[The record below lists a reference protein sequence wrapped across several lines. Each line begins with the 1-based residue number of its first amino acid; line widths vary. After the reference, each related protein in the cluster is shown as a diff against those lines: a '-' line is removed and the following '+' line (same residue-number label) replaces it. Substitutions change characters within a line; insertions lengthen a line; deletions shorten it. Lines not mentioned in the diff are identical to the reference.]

1 MSIKVLRDCEGAT
14 LNITL
19 KRTILA
25 IYASTILGMT
35 ATAISGTILV
45 LYALELGGSIFEVGL
60 VSSAGAYVAL
70 ALRIPMGALSDRIGR
85 RRILIIGT
93 LSFTISAL
101 LCAFA
106 TNAWILIL
114 AKLIEGL
121 GWSIFMPVGM
131 ALISDVSQN
140 VEALRRYTLASGLGF
155 FAGPVLSTALLSFLN
170 LRSLFYVSL
179 CFWIV
184 VLTITV
190 VAVRESESHRES
202 RALTGDLSRV
212 IRNRFVLAVILS
224 NVGFSFANMTMNT
237 YGPVYLVEE
246 LEVSQQ
252 LIALLASIR
261 SIMMVSFRFLSGKIM
276 DRVNNKLLLV
286 LTMLILAVSG
296 FALGLSQNYI
306 QIATLMLVSGIGWGM
321 IFPLNAI
328 IVNQGT
334 ETNES
339 GIANATYMT
348 AGDLTTITTPILMT
362 EFIDLWGI
370 RSAFFASSVMPL
382 MAITGIHL
390 LLRARIDS

>member
-1 MSIKVLRDCEGAT
+1 M
-14 LNITL
+14 NITS
-19 KRTILA
+19 KRTVSA

-60 VSSAGAYVAL
+60 VSSAGSYVAL

-101 LCAFA
+101 LSAFA
-106 TNAWILIL
+106 TNAWILII

-131 ALISDVSQN
+131 ALISDVSKD
-140 VEALRRYTLASGLGF
+140 VEALRRYTLSSGLGF
-155 FAGPVLSTALLSFLN
+155 FMGPLLSTALLSFLN

-179 CFWIV
+179 GFWIV

-190 VAVRESESHRES
+190 LAVREPESHRES
-202 RALTGDLSRV
+202 RALTGELSSV

-224 NVGFSFANMTMNT
+224 NVGFSLANMTINT

-252 LIALLASIR
+252 LIALLASLR
-261 SIMMVSFRFLSGKIM
+261 STTMVTFRFLSGKIM
-276 DRVNNKLLLV
+276 DRAGNKLLLM
-286 LTMLILAVSG
+286 LTMLILGASG
-296 FALGLSQNYI
+296 FALGLSQNYY
-306 QIATLMLVSGIGWGM
+306 QIAIMMLISGMGWGM

-328 IVNQGT
+328 TVNQGT
-334 ETNES
+334 KATER
-339 GIANATYMT
+339 GLANATYMS
-348 AGDLTTITTPILMT
+348 AGDLTTMITPILMT
-362 EFIDLWGI
+362 NVIDLWSI
-370 RSAFFASSVMPL
+370 RSTFFTASIMPII
-382 MAITGIHL
+382 AIMGIYL
-390 LLRARIDS
+390 LLRQSRTS

>member
-1 MSIKVLRDCEGAT
+1 MNVTS
-14 LNITL
+14 
-19 KRTILA
+19 KRTISA

-45 LYALELGGSIFEVGL
+45 LYAMELGGSIFEVGL

-70 ALRIPMGALSDRIGR
+70 ALRIPVGALSDRIGR

-93 LSFTISAL
+93 LSFTVSAL
-101 LCAFA
+101 LSAFA

-131 ALISDVSQN
+131 ALISDVSKD
-140 VEALRRYTLASGLGF
+140 VEALRRYTLSSGIGF
-155 FAGPVLSTALLSFLN
+155 FIGPVLSTALLSFLN

-179 CFWIV
+179 GFWII

-190 VAVRESESHRES
+190 MAVREPESQRES
-202 RALTGDLSRV
+202 RALTGDLSSV

-224 NVGFSFANMTMNT
+224 NIGFSLANMTINT

-246 LEVSQQ
+246 LKISQQ

-261 SIMMVSFRFLSGKIM
+261 SITMVTFRFLSGRMM
-276 DRVNNKLLLV
+276 DRINNKLLLM
-286 LTMLILAVSG
+286 LTMAILGASG
-296 FALGLSQNYI
+296 FALSLSQNYF
-306 QIATLMLVSGIGWGM
+306 QIAVLMLISGMGWGM

-328 IVNQGT
+328 TVNQGT
-334 ETNES
+334 KATER
-339 GIANATYMT
+339 GLANATYMS
-348 AGDLTTITTPILMT
+348 AGDLTTIATPILMT
-362 EFIDLWGI
+362 NVIDMWNV
-370 RSAFFASSVMPL
+370 RAAFFTSSIMPL
-382 MAITGIHL
+382 IAMTGVYL
-390 LLRARIDS
+390 LLKPRKDS